1 MTTDLK
7 PIDPQEAKEWYLE
20 NRRGELADATYKAH
34 KYRLSPFVEWCDTE
48 GDVGN
53 MNDLSGRHFHQY
65 KKWRREKGDC
75 NKVTMATQLSTL
87 KVFIDFC
94 ESIDA
99 VRPGLSDYI
108 DPPTMKNKEDVND
121 DYVDAE
127 TAQAIIDYQRNF
139 NYSQR
144 EHVIFELL
152 WHTGM
157 RNGALRAIDLD
168 DYDEDERTLEVHHRP
183 DRGTPLKNGK
193 EGQRVVSLKPKV
205 NQIVR
210 DYIDHH
216 RFGKT
221 DESGRKPLLTTRQG
235 RISKTSIRS
244 NCYRATRPCEYGLE
258 CPHDRKPEDCDAASS
273 YHAASKCPSSHAS
286 HSLRK
291 GAITHARRSEVPI
304 EAVSERM
311 DVSADVL
318 KKHYDKRTKKQEM
331 KNRRGYFD
339 NI

>member
-1 MTTDLK
+1 MPTTLK
-7 PIDPQEAKEWYLE
+7 SIEPQEAKNWYLE

-34 KYRLSPFVEWCDTE
+34 KYRLSPFVEWCRNE
-48 GDVGN
+48 GAVSD

-65 KKWRREKGDC
+65 KKWRRNKGNC

-94 ESIDA
+94 EGIDA
-99 VRPGLSDYI
+99 VQSGLSDYI
-108 DPPTMKNKEDVND
+108 DPPTMKNREEVND
-121 DYVDAE
+121 DYIDTD
-127 TAQAIIDYQRNF
+127 TAQAIIEYQRNF

-144 EHVIFELL
+144 EHVIIELL

-157 RNGALRAIDLD
+157 RNGSLRAIDLN
-168 DYDEDERTLEVHHRP
+168 DYDNEERTLEVHHRP
-183 DRGTPLKNGK
+183 EEDTPLKNGK
-193 EGQRVVSLKPKV
+193 EGQRVVSLKPKI
-205 NQIVR
+205 NQIVQ
-210 DYIDHH
+210 DYITHH
-216 RFGKT
+216 RCAQT
-221 DESGRKPLLTTRQG
+221 DEFDREPLVTTRQG

-244 NCYRATRPCEYGLE
+244 NCYRATRPCEYDLG
-258 CPHDRKPEDCDAASS
+258 CPHDRDPEDCDAANS
-273 YHAASKCPSSHAS
+273 YHAASKCPSSQAS

-291 GAITHARRSEVPI
+291 GAITYARRNEVPI

-311 DVSADVL
+311 DVSPEVL
-318 KKHYDKRTKKQEM
+318 KKHYDKRTKTQEM